1 MANTTY
7 TIVLKDS
14 GIKAF
19 TVPEGYHSD
28 MEIHCWG
35 AGGGGGRGAVTNTY
49 GGYGVAGLGGGG
61 GYAKTTINVSTGDEI
76 TFQIGQPGGKGGYP
90 LGGKGGYD
98 ATYPFFRG
106 GNAGNVSDEDA
117 DTGAGGGGG
126 GASWVAVNGTVVCA
140 GAGGGGAGGLGDDLS
155 GGNPGLPGGV
165 TTNGLNTNSWGGD
178 SAGGGSSGGG
188 GGAGYPLGGA
198 AGTTYGDDAGNP
210 PAGSGG
216 QNYGNVTV
224 AGSGVFPG
232 GRNVSYYPGQRRGES
247 GYPGYIVIILR
258 KKLNILIKNP
268 DASNTWV
275 NVESL
280 HYKLPTQITNVFND
294 PQAQSVA
301 LTTVGTGQWTVPPN
315 VTSLTVTVIGGG
327 GGGGQGCELDPFVS
341 GGGGGGSG
349 GIVTQTFSVTP
360 GQKINYKVGAG
371 GDGIAAVTTGG
382 GGGGTG
388 TAGESSWF
396 VSDTTYVATGGGAAR
411 NSGSR
416 HHELGGLGGL
426 PNGVNGSDGVK
437 INSDNGGPVAG
448 GSGGGV
454 PGRSTGG
461 AGAPAITGESGSY
474 GTGPGAGGGGG
485 AGKGGGTVTQ
495 GGGANGKAG
504 AILISYDPNPFTV
517 TTVTGGWKQ
526 IQQVFTK
533 VSGSWKPILTS
544 REITLTNA
552 PVRRVSAN
560 VSIVADTNDY
570 NLFNSLPVTYFPGL
584 MDITV
589 WVYANVTIRGSNTL
603 NAFLVDKFT
612 SGDNIRVI
620 NYGRI
625 QGRGGSGGAG
635 GVYIAPTK
643 FNSGTNSPGGA
654 GGKGGGGL
662 VSTIA
667 ITLENHGNIAGG
679 GGGGG
684 GGGVGFDNNWKSPS
698 YTQGGSGGG
707 GAGFG
712 TGYNNGTLTS
722 GGAGQNVSD
731 PAGDGGS
738 GGARGQAGA
747 RGANGTYNNGGV
759 GGAAGPAIAVTD
771 TVTYANVGTII
782 GPIWA
787 TVSGLL

>member
-106 GNAGNVSDEDA
+106 GNAGNASDEDA

-140 GAGGGGAGGLGDDLS
+140 GAGGGGAGGLGDDLT

-178 SAGGGSSGGG
+178 SASGGSSGGG

-224 AGSGVFPG
+224 AGSGIYPG
-232 GRNVSYYPGQRRGES
+232 GTNVKYYPGQKRGES
-247 GYPGYIVIILR
+247 GYPGYIIIILR
-258 KKLNILIKNP
+258 KKLNILIKNA
-268 DASNTWV
+268 DGSGDWTT
-275 NVESL
+275 VEAAYTKTPIS
-280 HYKLPTQITNVFND
+280 YVPGTQPQPTQNLDI
-294 PQAQSVA
+294 
-301 LTTVGTGQWTVPPN
+301 
-315 VTSLTVTVIGGG
+315 TVIGNNT
-327 GGGGQGCELDPFVS
+327 FVVPD
-341 GGGGGGSG
+341 G
-349 GIVTQTFSVTP
+349 VTTISVTMI
-360 GQKINYKVGAG
+360 G
-371 GDGIAAVTTGG
+371 
-382 GGGGTG
+382 
-388 TAGESSWF
+388 
-396 VSDTTYVATGGGAAR
+396 
-411 NSGSR
+411 
-416 HHELGGLGGL
+416 
-426 PNGVNGSDGVK
+426 
-437 INSDNGGPVAG
+437 AG
-448 GSGGGV
+448 GSGGDGSSV
-454 PGRSTGG
+454 SGSAGGGQAGTIVTGSISVTPGETLILTVGKGGTPVSYGSGSAGIAGQATTIRRGTTVLLSAAGG
-461 AGAPAITGESGSY
+461 AGGTRTGSSDGQASGAPFNGAGGISGW
-474 GTGPGAGGGGG
+474 GTSGTDGGVGAGGGGVDG
-485 AGKGGGTVTQ
+485 QASGSTSGDGGRGEIRLTYTPTPVPVIIT
-495 GGGANGKAG
+495 
-504 AILISYDPNPFTV
+504 
-517 TTVTGGWKQ
+517 TGGWKQ

-533 VSGSWKPILTS
+533 VSGSWKPILTN